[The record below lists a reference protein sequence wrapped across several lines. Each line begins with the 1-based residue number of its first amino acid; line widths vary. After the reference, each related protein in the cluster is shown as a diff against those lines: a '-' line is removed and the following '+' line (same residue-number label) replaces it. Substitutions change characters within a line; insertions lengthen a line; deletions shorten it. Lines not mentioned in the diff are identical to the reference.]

1 MTDHLSWDTLNDL
14 ADERLDDQA
23 RDAAMTHLSTC
34 AGCADAL
41 AALATTTRAARALP
55 PSIDP
60 PDDVWSSIRQSI
72 ERGKVAPLGRGGPA
86 WWATPRRLAAA
97 AGVLILASSGVTA
110 LVMQRAAATGDTT
123 LVSTPAGNT
132 LLPVSLQSAERG
144 YLASV
149 GELHTLLQAQRGTL
163 APATIASVERSLAT
177 IDMAIAE
184 ARAALL
190 SDPANAALADLLASN
205 YRQKI
210 ELLRRAT
217 ELDPR
222 S

>member
-14 ADERLDDQA
+14 ADERLDA
-23 RDAAMTHLSTC
+23 RARHAAMTHLATC
-34 AGCADAL
+34 AECEDAL
-41 AALATTTRAARALP
+41 AALSATTRAARALP

-60 PDDVWSSIRQSI
+60 PDEVWGSIRQSI
-72 ERGKVAPLGRGGPA
+72 EGGKVAQLGRGGPV

-97 AGVLILASSGVTA
+97 AAVLILASSGVTA
-110 LVMQRAAATGDTT
+110 LVMRRAATTGDTT
-123 LVSTPAGNT
+123 FVSTPAGNT
-132 LLPVSLQSAERG
+132 MLPVALQAAERG

-149 GELHTLLQAQRGTL
+149 GELHTMLQEQRGTL

-190 SDPANAALADLLASN
+190 ADPANAALADLLASN